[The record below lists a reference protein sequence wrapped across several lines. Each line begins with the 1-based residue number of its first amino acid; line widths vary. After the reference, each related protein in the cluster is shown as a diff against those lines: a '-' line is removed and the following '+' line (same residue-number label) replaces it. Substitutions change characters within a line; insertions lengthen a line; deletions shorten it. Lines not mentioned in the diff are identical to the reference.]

1 MPSDRRMK
9 IDDTER
15 QIINAL
21 LRDGRASSRELSAAT
36 GIAEPTVAQ
45 RVDQLET
52 SGVISGYEPR
62 IDYDGI
68 GYDVT
73 AVFKLTVDGS
83 GLPAVAERLGDHER
97 MIAVYEV
104 TGSHDVVAIGKF
116 TDTAEMNERIKRL
129 LTDDDITGVETSVVL
144 NAVEEY
150 GQFQLAPEE

>member
-1 MPSDRRMK
+1 MK

-21 LRDGRASSRELSAAT
+21 LRDGRASTRELSAAT

-52 SGVISGYEPR
+52 SGVIAGYEPR
-62 IDYDGI
+62 IDYDAI

-73 AVFKLTVDGS
+73 AVFQLTLDGD
-83 GLPAVAERLGDHER
+83 GLPEVAERLGDHRR
-97 MIAVYEV
+97 MIGVYEV

-116 TDTAEMNERIKRL
+116 TDTAEMNEQIKQL
-129 LTDDDITGVETSVVL
+129 MTDDDITGVETSVVL
-144 NAVEEY
+144 DTVTEY
-150 GQFQLAPEE
+150 GQFQLDPDA